1 MRVHIK
7 NNRAGQDIFRI
18 TEERF
23 EAARARHPE
32 TAARIEAT
40 IDWDLDRFDDSMATA
55 DVLVTWDL
63 PTETLAERAPN
74 LKFIHII
81 GAGVEHLQPLDWLPP
96 GVSLINNKGVHAE
109 KAGEFGLMALLMLNN
124 AMPAILTNQRN
135 ASYEEIFSTA
145 ISGKTLLVVGLGHMG
160 KAVARQAGKIGLR
173 VIGIS
178 RSGAPADEAAA
189 VHGPEALDR
198 LLPEA
203 DFVLVTAPH
212 TPETRGL
219 FDRRRLGLMKPGAG
233 LINMGRAQVIDYE
246 ALAACLST
254 GALSGAVLDV
264 FDPEPLPASS
274 PLWTTPNLVMTPH
287 VSSDDRDAYVPLTL
301 DLVFDNIGRLLRGEP
316 LANVVRPELGY

>member
-1 MRVHIK
+1 MQVHIK
-7 NNRAGQDIFRI
+7 NNRAGQDVFRI
-18 TEERF
+18 TRERF
-23 EAARARHPE
+23 DDARARHPE
-32 TAARIEAT
+32 IAAEVDAT
-40 IDWDLDRFDDSMATA
+40 IDWDLDRFEESIKTA
-55 DVLVTWDL
+55 DALVTWDL
-63 PTETLAERAPN
+63 PTENLAERAPN

-173 VIGIS
+173 VTGIS
-178 RSGAPADEAAA
+178 RSGAPADEATA
-189 VHGPEALDR
+189 VYGPEALDR
-198 LLPEA
+198 MLPDA

-246 ALAACLST
+246 ALTACLST